1 MIIMMPSQLV
11 FLQSHNTL
19 RQDTSPSQVST
30 VVKPSD
36 CLVHRSWN
44 IFGFNLIEQEDNN
57 DDSVA
62 NDAAEGDDDYLA
74 HRSRNGFDTKLQK
87 DGCLALAAESEK
99 AKKQK
104 SKKAKN

>member
-1 MIIMMPSQLV
+1 MKSAASHIDADHHIVEAVNITIDDYIVMPSQLV
-11 FLQSHNTL
+11 FLQLHNTL

-57 DDSVA
+57 DDSDA
-62 NDAAEGDDDYLA
+62 NDAAEGDDDYLG
-74 HRSRNGFDTKLQK
+74 HRS
-87 DGCLALAAESEK
+87 
-99 AKKQK
+99 
-104 SKKAKN
+104 

>member
-1 MIIMMPSQLV
+1 MMIVIFNIMIIIIKMLIILMPSQWV
-11 FLQSHNTL
+11 FLQLHNTL

-57 DDSVA
+57 DDSDA
-62 NDAAEGDDDYLA
+62 NDVAEVY
-74 HRSRNGFDTKLQK
+74 
-87 DGCLALAAESEK
+87 
-99 AKKQK
+99 
-104 SKKAKN
+104 